1 MTVASALYVTFRNTE
16 LGFNYRLSATRPIGN
31 PDWIKIHRQIAKL
44 GAKNL
49 KMINKSLTATALI
62 ALGTGVAGLPGDAT
76 AEWSPRKPIEMVI
89 MAGPGG
95 GADQMA
101 RLIQSIIEKNDLSPR
116 PFIPINKAGGSGAEA
131 LTYMKSKAGDD
142 YTVMITLN
150 SFYTTPIIQEGL
162 GIDITEFTPLGRMAL
177 DNFLL
182 WVNTDREDITD
193 LNTYIEAVKAAGN
206 TWKVGGT
213 GSGQEDSILTAMME
227 AAFDYDV
234 TYIPFS
240 GGGEVAKNLV
250 GNHIDST
257 VNNPAEQNEFMRA
270 GNTKPLVL
278 FTAERQED
286 VYPGIP
292 TAKEL
297 GHDIEYYMQRSF
309 NGPPGMSDEAR
320 DWYINLFKTV
330 FEGDDWQAF
339 CADDGIDCQE
349 WVGGDD
355 LAAFHQASFE
365 RHQNLI
371 EQVGA
376 AAITGE

>member
-1 MTVASALYVTFRNTE
+1 MSKTVKM
-16 LGFNYRLSATRPIGN
+16 LS
-31 PDWIKIHRQIAKL
+31 
-44 GAKNL
+44 GA
-49 KMINKSLTATALI
+49 AAI
-62 ALGTGVAGLPGDAT
+62 ALGVTAYGVPSDAH
-76 AEWSPRKPIEMVI
+76 AEWSPVKPVEMII
-89 MAGPGG
+89 MAGAGG

-131 LTYMKSKAGDD
+131 LTYLKGKSGDD
-142 YTVMITLN
+142 HTVMITLN
-150 SFYTTPIIQEGL
+150 SFYTTPIIQDGL

-177 DNFLL
+177 DTFLL

-193 LNTYIEAVKAAGN
+193 LASYVEAVKAAGN
-206 TWKVGGT
+206 EWKVGGT

-227 AAFDYDV
+227 TEFGYDV

-250 GNHIDST
+250 GGHIDST

-270 GNTKPLVL
+270 GESKPLVL

-286 VYPGIP
+286 IYPGVP

-320 DWYINLFKTV
+320 DFYINLFKTV
-330 FEGDDWQAF
+330 FEGDEWQTF
-339 CADDGIDCQE
+339 CADDGINCAE

-355 LAAFHQASFE
+355 LAAFHQAQYQ
-365 RHQNLI
+365 RHADLI